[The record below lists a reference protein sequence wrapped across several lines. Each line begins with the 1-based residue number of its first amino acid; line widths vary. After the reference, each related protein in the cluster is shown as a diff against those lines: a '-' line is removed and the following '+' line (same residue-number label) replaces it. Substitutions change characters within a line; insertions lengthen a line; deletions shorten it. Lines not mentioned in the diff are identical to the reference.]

1 MEWRCYQPGKN
12 TPSAVVSARSWA
24 TALEA
29 AHSALWPR
37 SSAGGQWHCLR
48 QSDGIW
54 VYEGLRQRSF
64 ALHPFFDPPA
74 TSTPPPAFPEPPWC
88 APEVLAPAPSL
99 AALTT
104 AGAPLRALSP
114 RTPPGDCLAALAQA
128 LRAHIP
134 CDAAL
139 VCDVD
144 IAEGVGAASVVAP
157 DTCAA
162 TAHAQFPAWRTLVD
176 FACRTASVV
185 SVSDAPG
192 AEQASAARY
201 QSYLEERDTPGSV
214 AVFPVQAAGR
224 LYAWLLLQRHL
235 PHTPWTR
242 PQTQLGAH
250 LAGLAAEH
258 IARLRGA
265 A

>member
-1 MEWRCYQPGKN
+1 MEWRCYQPGKD
-12 TPSAVVSARSWA
+12 TPSAVVSARSWP

-29 AHSALWPR
+29 AHSALWPQ
-37 SSAGGQWHCLR
+37 SSAGGHWHCLCH
-48 QSDGIW
+48 SDGIW

-74 TSTPPPAFPEPPWC
+74 TFTPSPKFPEPPWC

-114 RTPPGDCLAALAQA
+114 RTPPGECLAALAQA
-128 LRAHIP
+128 LRTHIP
-134 CDAAL
+134 CDAIL

-144 IAEGVGAASVVAP
+144 DAGAACDTFAFACGTTAQPLSAP
-157 DTCAA
+157 
-162 TAHAQFPAWRTLVD
+162 WRTLAD

-185 SVSDAPG
+185 SLSDAPEVG
-192 AEQASAARY
+192 QASAARY
-201 QSYLEERDTPGSV
+201 ASRRGALDTPGSG
-214 AVFPVQAAGR
+214 AVFPVQSAGR
-224 LYAWLLLQRHL
+224 LYAWLRLERRI
-235 PHTPWTR
+235 PHVPWTR